1 MKSRIGKSMF
11 LFVLERNPQAENGLF
26 GLLRAFCGKIPVSAS
41 WPKRAGY
48 GQKKYGRIFA

>member
-26 GLLRAFCGKIPVSAS
+26 GLLRVFSEKIPVSAS
-41 WPKRAGY
+41 WPKRVGY
-48 GQKKYGRIFA
+48 GQKTYSRIFA